1 MVWRITIIAEGI
13 LVELAKHCTDNR
25 PQNVRPELDQTPVLT
40 VLVVDDSRLQ
50 RRLLTSSLTKWG
62 YEIFEAESGRDALA
76 ICKAAR
82 VDLVISDWMMPE
94 MDGLTFCREF
104 RAIEREN
111 YGYFILLTSKD
122 GKNEIAKGLDVG
134 ADDFLTK
141 PVHSNELRARLQA
154 GERVLGMQKELIKKN
169 QSILQN
175 LIELQELYQAVDRDL
190 EEAKKLQLSLL
201 PQTFRKFD
209 NTHISMVLQSSG
221 HVGGDMVGYYYTDQ
235 HRLGIF
241 AFDVSGHG
249 ISSALM
255 TARITGCLSAVDPA
269 HSIAM
274 EPQSDGS
281 FSPLHPEKIA
291 EKLNSRMLRELETE
305 LYLTILLADVDLR
318 TGEVEFVQAGHPPP
332 AILRPNKRVEF
343 IGEGGMPIGLISDA
357 IFPTFRYQ
365 LDPGDR
371 FLIHSD
377 GFTEAENN
385 DGQFLNEDRFAEML
399 LSCQNTHGP
408 ELLSNLVSET
418 QAFSGHE
425 LADDLSAVLLEYASG

>member
-1 MVWRITIIAEGI
+1 M
-13 LVELAKHCTDNR
+13 ELAKYCTDNR
-25 PQNVRPELDQTPVLT
+25 PQNIRPKPETTPVLT

-62 YEIFEAESGRDALA
+62 YEIFEAKSGRDALE
-76 ICKAAR
+76 ICKATR

-104 RAIEREN
+104 RALEWEN

-141 PVHSNELRARLQA
+141 PVHSSELRARLQA
-154 GERVLGMQKELIKKN
+154 GERVLGMQKELIEKN
-169 QSILQN
+169 QSISQN

-201 PQTFRKFD
+201 PQTFRKFG
-209 NTHISMVLQSSG
+209 NTQISMALQSSG
-221 HVGGDMVGYYYTDQ
+221 HVGGDMVGYYYADKN
-235 HRLGIF
+235 RLGIF

-274 EPQSDGS
+274 ESQNDGS
-281 FSPLHPEKIA
+281 FNPLPPEKIA
-291 EKLNSRMLRELETE
+291 ENLNNRMLRELETE
-305 LYLTILLADVDLR
+305 LYLTILLADVNLR
-318 TGEVEFVQAGHPPP
+318 TGEIEFVQAGHPPP
-332 AILRPNKRVEF
+332 AILLSNRHVKF

-357 IFPTFRYQ
+357 VFPTFHYH
-365 LDPGDR
+365 LASGDR

-377 GFTEAENN
+377 GFTEAE
-385 DGQFLNEDRFAEML
+385 DHHGQFLNEDRFSEML
-399 LSCQNTHGP
+399 LCHQNAHGP
-408 ELLSNLVSET
+408 ELLSNLISET
-418 QAFSGHE
+418 QAFSGDN
-425 LADDLSAVLLEYASG
+425 LADDLSAVLLEYGSG